1 MSYAGIT
8 EIRTHGSTGLG
19 NKILP
24 LKNQFFQILC
34 EKNGLSFVELVF
46 FLIFV
51 KRIIL
56 IVIGKIMSTDVK
68 GQLQDISGMLN
79 IMDMCKNN
87 CYERFL

>member
-1 MSYAGIT
+1 M
-8 EIRTHGSTGLG
+8 
-19 NKILP
+19 
-24 LKNQFFQILC
+24 
-34 EKNGLSFVELVF
+34 ELVI